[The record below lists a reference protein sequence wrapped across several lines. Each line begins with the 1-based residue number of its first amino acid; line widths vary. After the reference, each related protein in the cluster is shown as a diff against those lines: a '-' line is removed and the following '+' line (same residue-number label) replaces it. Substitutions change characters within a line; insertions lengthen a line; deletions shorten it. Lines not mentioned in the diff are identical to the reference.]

1 MAKSWSMLEDEKD
14 RGLPRLIPKPTR
26 DGNQTAYWNS
36 FNCGINCVRVRHWI
50 GQGIEDYLIHHLPDL
65 PHQSP
70 NETTSAVT
78 MLVMVVVPSLGMRK
92 KPGSLS
98 KYRNP
103 AN

>member
-1 MAKSWSMLEDEKD
+1 L
-14 RGLPRLIPKPTR
+14 
-26 DGNQTAYWNS
+26 
-36 FNCGINCVRVRHWI
+36 RVEL
-50 GQGIEDYLIHHLPDL
+50 EDYLIHHLPDL

-98 KYRNP
+98 K
-103 AN
+103 